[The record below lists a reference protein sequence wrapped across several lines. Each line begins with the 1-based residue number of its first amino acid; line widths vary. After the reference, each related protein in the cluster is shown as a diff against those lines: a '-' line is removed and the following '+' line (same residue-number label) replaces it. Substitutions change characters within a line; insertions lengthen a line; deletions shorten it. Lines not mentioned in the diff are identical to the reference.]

1 MDINNSII
9 DIHILIM
16 DIHKF
21 IKGDSW
27 KCTSFNV

>member
-9 DIHILIM
+9 DIHNLIM
-16 DIHKF
+16 DIHND

-27 KCTSFNV
+27 KCISFNV